1 MRRCWGTGAER
12 TVGFG
17 AWMKRKPRVRSREHR
32 RHLMM
37 VALSLLAL
45 KGPSL
50 GSKLGAGNGDL
61 GVPEQE
67 VEVDHVRVN
76 EI

>member
-1 MRRCWGTGAER
+1 
-12 TVGFG
+12 
-17 AWMKRKPRVRSREHR
+17 
-32 RHLMM
+32 MM